1 MIKFFR
7 KIRYD
12 LMGKNKTEKY
22 LKYAIGEIVL
32 VVIGILVALSINNWN
47 ENRKSDIELNNYL
60 ELMTEELQ
68 QDKLFYSKLISETK
82 NKLEYLTSL
91 SNGNY
96 ENLNLESSPDII
108 AWNSSIRNF
117 GSAYY
122 TLKENGD
129 LISINSKRLKDIIVH
144 YYADLTTEFNHF
156 TDWHKNFVTS
166 NIENYTME
174 NLPLDIYGNTKD
186 SLVINEMQ
194 NNKLSSIVNFQIDNF
209 KIVIKMATDNTKYS
223 EVLIEELDN
232 EIKKMK

>member
-1 MIKFFR
+1 ME
-7 KIRYD
+7 
-12 LMGKNKTEKY
+12 KNKTGKY

-129 LISINSKRLKDIIVH
+129 LISINSKKLKDIMVH
-144 YYADLTTEFNHF
+144 YYADLTTEFNHLA
-156 TDWHKNFVTS
+156 DWHKNFVTS

-209 KIVIKMATDNTKYS
+209 KIVIKMATDNNKYS